1 MSFRVFLTGGTGY
14 VGSAVLD
21 ALVRGGHQVTAIA
34 RDPEKV
40 AGIES
45 RGARGL
51 LAELGTPARY
61 MDIALESD
69 VVVHAALEHSPRGP
83 QLDGDL
89 LDRLLPALS
98 DTGSAKTF
106 IYTSGIWLIGPAPDP
121 ADESVPIAP
130 TPHAA
135 WRAPLERRVLE
146 ATTLSLRHPPSAHA
160 GSDLICG
167 TQAPSPN
174 VESSHRWTGPPT
186 SKVERKTKPR
196 M

>member
-45 RGARGL
+45 RGAKGL

-69 VVVHAALEHSPRGP
+69 VVVHAALEHSPRGA

-106 IYTSGIWLIGPAPDP
+106 IYTSGILAHRAGAGPRGRVGSGRA
-121 ADESVPIAP
+121 
-130 TPHAA
+130 HAA
-135 WRAPLERRVLE
+135 RGLACPARATRARR
-146 ATTLSLRHPPSAHA
+146 RRRSACARRSSGQGSSMVA
-160 GSDLICG
+160 GGGSC
-167 TQAPSPN
+167 
-174 VESSHRWTGPPT
+174 PT
-186 SKVERKTKPR
+186 C
-196 M
+196 